1 MNDDMKE
8 LVRSAEEKG
17 YELVKFEEYD
27 KIVNNMINKQFS
39 LIFEKKQNNG
49 E

>member
-17 YELVKFEEYD
+17 YNNVEFKEFD
-27 KIVNNMINKQFS
+27 HIVNNTIHKRYLMV
-39 LIFEKKQNNG
+39 FEKS
-49 E
+49 EV